1 MKGENA
7 MYASA
12 TQIQLLPDKIDE
24 VVRIFENDV
33 VPAVKT
39 FPGLQHFYLLTDA
52 ETGKGY
58 TITVFETE
66 EAASAFY
73 SSGLFQQQLGK
84 IRESFA
90 GPPPMREIF
99 EVRVHF

>member
-1 MKGENA
+1 

-24 VVRIFENDV
+24 AVRIFENDV
-33 VPAVKT
+33 LPAVKS

-52 ETGKGY
+52 QTGKGY
-58 TITVFETE
+58 TISVFETE

-73 SSGLFQQQLGK
+73 SSGVFQQQIGK
-84 IRESFA
+84 IRDFFA
-90 GPPPMREIF
+90 GPPAMREIF

>member
-1 MKGENA
+1 
-7 MYASA
+7 MYASV

-24 VVRIFENDV
+24 AVRIFENDV
-33 VPAVKT
+33 VPSVKP

-58 TITVFETE
+58 TIGVFETE
-66 EAASAFY
+66 EAASAFF
-73 SSGLFQQQLGK
+73 SSGVFQQQISK
-84 IRESFA
+84 IREVFA
-90 GPPPMREIF
+90 GPPPMRESF

>member
-1 MKGENA
+1 

-12 TQIQLLPDKIDE
+12 TQIQLIPDRIDE
-24 VVRIFENDV
+24 AVRIFENDV
-33 VPAVKT
+33 VPTVKT

-52 ETGKGY
+52 KTGKGY

-73 SSGLFQQQLGK
+73 SSGVFQQQIGK
-84 IRESFA
+84 IREFFA

>member
-1 MKGENA
+1 

-24 VVRIFENDV
+24 LVQIFENDV
-33 VPAVKT
+33 VLTVKA

-52 ETGKGY
+52 QTGKGY

-66 EAASAFY
+66 EAANAFY
-73 SSGLFQQQLGK
+73 SSGVFQQQIGK
-84 IRESFA
+84 IREFFA

-99 EVRVHF
+99 EVRLHF

>member
-1 MKGENA
+1 
-7 MYASA
+7 MYTSA
-12 TQIQLLPDKIDE
+12 TQVQLLPDKIDE
-24 VVRIFENDV
+24 AVRIFEKDV

-39 FPGLQHFYLLTDA
+39 FQGLQHFYLLTDA

-58 TITVFETE
+58 TIGMFETE
-66 EAASAFY
+66 EAANAFF
-73 SSGLFQQQLGK
+73 SSGLFQQQIGK
-84 IRESFA
+84 IREFFA

>member
-1 MKGENA
+1 

-24 VVRIFENDV
+24 AVRIFESDV
-33 VPAVKT
+33 LPAVKP

-52 ETGKGY
+52 QTGKGY
-58 TITVFETE
+58 TISVFETE

-73 SSGLFQQQLGK
+73 SSGVFQEQISK
-84 IRESFA
+84 IRDFFA

-99 EVRVHF
+99 QVRVHF

>member
-1 MKGENA
+1 

-24 VVRIFENDV
+24 AVRIFENDV
-33 VPAVKT
+33 LPAVKS

-52 ETGKGY
+52 QTGKGY
-58 TITVFETE
+58 TISVFETE

-73 SSGLFQQQLGK
+73 SSGVFQQQIGK
-84 IRESFA
+84 IRDFFA